1 MAELKLDVTLNLAGF
16 RAQLDK
22 LATEAS
28 TRLFGVKLLID
39 TVDFEKQLTKLE
51 KIKPVITINDSQLDA
66 ARRRIGTLNKS
77 LTTLRKATSTPIEIK
92 VKYVEQGKAPTGAIS
107 KSGTFRQR
115 LTGLD
120 AEPIKQLYA
129 AAGIAGLVQFDSE
142 IAKNKGKIITALNQ
156 AGEDSVTGLL
166 NGLKSKDSAVRAA
179 AKSLGDILIATLKL
193 SLQSQSPSK
202 KMEAIGEDAGEGFN
216 NGLRESLNEA
226 KISAV
231 SAMRGLVTALMLE
244 AAKIQKISLAPGSL
258 RGGPAL
264 AASRGGSRGGR
275 GYFNPIGPLPEGSKE
290 PYTMT
295 DRGYQPYLGGPG
307 VGPSAAPR
315 GLLPPASAIGR
326 GFSGQS
332 FAGAPVNFRMGAD
345 LPALPSSEAAKRLR
359 QQEQVAQG
367 TAERLRQQARVAQA
381 HLRSAERSATVFGE
395 RAARLDKA
403 MSAFRTSGRATGYT
417 SPIGP
422 LPRDSAEPYAAGSRG
437 MFGKQGFEPRLE
449 SRPVAGLLPPSLTPT
464 REQIVAARTQVA
476 RERSNAR
483 ALQVQLDDQFKQMQF
498 NPTVPRRRDYFQ
510 PGMQP
515 LFPGGGAP
523 PRSGGIPPGVGA
535 AVGGS
540 NVPVGGGVPP
550 RGGGMPPSGGGMP
563 AGGGNVPPR
572 SGNVPP
578 SGGGG
583 GPRGGGPFGGMRFT
597 MPQLPGAGIVREL
610 GDEFGFAAKQVLLF
624 GAAYKALAFI
634 TDFPSQVGSAVGQL
648 QSFRNTLKSITP
660 STAEFGQSSKF
671 ILSLVDQYNIPL
683 QSARDGFT
691 KLYASMQ
698 PAGFSGKEIRD
709 LFEGISMGAA
719 TFGMSADKVDR
730 VMYAFAQMASKGQVM
745 SEELKGQLGDVLPG
759 SLALFA
765 KAAKMSVAQFS
776 QAMEDGAFKGNAMR
790 ELIIKVGSTMRDE
803 FGKGAVGAASTFQ
816 GVMNRLQTSTTLF
829 YEAFE
834 PAAVAFSNTFVLP
847 LTNGLRVV
855 TDAFTQLMTGQKAVT
870 VSGSDLA
877 AQMQPFIP
885 IFQGIAKNLAQ
896 VGQAAL
902 GVAKSLMPIIQLI
915 LQLLASPIVGWLAQ
929 AYASVI
935 LLQGAFTLLGGR
947 AILGAIAGL
956 AQYSIGAA
964 RAAIVSQT
972 MASQA
977 LSARMQ
983 LSLLASGA
991 ATTGV
996 AVSAFAVAV
1005 RTAFITTAA
1014 GAVVIAVGMMISEFM
1029 RLRGV
1034 MDDIEGRY
1042 KGVAD
1047 QARMMADSG
1056 NVRGIEKLTNETIQQ
1071 ANTYEKIAKKLE
1083 EAKKSTSGGGAF
1095 FEIDKDTADLLKRV
1109 GQGSLVSGENKNIIT
1124 APDIATFEKLLN
1136 LNRENFKENQKI
1148 IDQQKTKAKLKE
1160 KEFKAGGAGTG
1171 TKDSEDDKKK
1181 INLEAYESLKD
1192 QLSKA
1197 STQADIDRI
1206 NTIFEHR
1213 KFLINSVYDLEEA
1226 RANSIQK
1233 EAIAHQKTI
1242 ANIFLDLQK
1251 KQIDARLDVLK
1262 VQGSVAGGA
1271 PGAVA
1276 FANPPGGIRS
1286 TNPAVGSNFQGYRV
1300 SSAPGESRA
1309 YRNGTHEGFDF
1320 ETPIGTALSYAIGG
1334 VVKSIDKVGKGNA
1347 GKTIEVMLN
1356 NGITGM
1362 SMHLSEVLLA
1372 AGQSFEANQII
1383 AKTGDTGA
1391 GPAHLH
1397 QESAARGYLGG
1408 QAGASLS
1415 YLNIGSGQAAPTNT
1429 TVSAGDPRKV
1439 SGDVKRDVLATQ
1451 GVEIA
1456 QQKASLVL
1464 THSQTEAQIALNI
1477 AKETYLAQIFGIA
1490 EKELQLG
1497 ESQKQIALLKA
1508 GFTDNEIEDEMK
1520 LETIRLKHA
1529 AAIDQAS
1536 KAIISNNALKGVS
1549 QQELNDMNAYQNK
1562 LIDELNKKLPQS
1574 IKLQQ
1579 NLNKAGKD
1587 YTFTGRIKA
1596 LEKEIQLLATVGD
1609 AERRLL
1615 ELRQG
1620 GLTPKEAQ
1628 QVYSLEK
1635 VKKNLEDTKALIG
1648 NFVSSTSNDYKGFLK
1663 AVISGEDAV
1672 DALQKFQEG
1681 LTDKVLTIFLDF
1693 AMAPVEE
1700 VMKKSLG
1707 GLFAPKVNTTEVPVV
1722 ANTTELTKNT
1732 AATIANTNAITG
1744 KIQVQPSDPTK
1755 SLPSIPDFSK
1765 NAFNISSESAFAGFN
1780 TEDMFGGLNE
1790 QIRAGL
1796 AEIPSSFAEATA
1808 NLQVSSE
1815 PFKQALIAELPNT
1828 IATAGEGVQTQGA
1841 TFGEGLTSFV
1851 GGIGAAAA
1859 GIAGIAAGISQIGK
1873 GGTSNVLGGIGSV
1886 LMGAGGAIGG
1896 FGKIFGFADGGM
1908 VSGPTLGMVGEGKY
1922 NEAIVPLPNGRSIPV
1937 QFNQES
1943 SLRSAMGSDNSNN
1956 SVSPVLSMSFETT
1969 RFGNTD
1975 YVSRDQLEAAMM
1987 QTRAEA
1993 TKAGARRGM
2002 TMTLDKLQ
2010 QSPSTRSRVGLG

>member
-16 RAQLDK
+16 RAQLEK
-22 LATEAS
+22 LATEAGA
-28 TRLFGVKLLID
+28 RYFGVKLSID
-39 TVDFEKQLTKLE
+39 ATDFKKQLQNLE
-51 KIKPVITINDSQLDA
+51 KIKPVITINDSQLIA
-66 ARRRIGTLNKS
+66 ARQRIGTLNKS
-77 LTTLRKATSTPIEIK
+77 LATLRRVTATPIEIK
-92 VKYVEQGKAPTGAIS
+92 VKYVEVGKPPSGGTAQIGQAVSGGVRGSQAIEGLSRSQLQSARKAMVGAGMSVGELGNLAKASTDEYKKSIIQGFTNSGQEAINGLAAGLKDSSS
-107 KSGTFRQR
+107 KIGQAAAKVGEEGVRGIKDALGIASPSKVFRQIGESSVD
-115 LTGLD
+115 GL
-120 AEPIKQLYA
+120 EL
-129 AAGIAGLVQFDSE
+129 GF
-142 IAKNKGKIITALNQ
+142 
-156 AGEDSVTGLL
+156 L
-166 NGLKSKDSAVRAA
+166 NGLKDFKNKSISEVRIIVA
-179 AKSLGDILIATLKL
+179 LLKL
-193 SLQSQSPSK
+193 
-202 KMEAIGEDAGEGFN
+202 EF
-216 NGLRESLNEA
+216 A
-226 KISAV
+226 KIKNVGGAGIGSPAGRLSQNV
-231 SAMRGLVTALMLE
+231 FANSRRFTAPF
-244 AAKIQKISLAPGSL
+244 IP
-258 RGGPAL
+258 
-264 AASRGGSRGGR
+264 
-275 GYFNPIGPLPEGSKE
+275 
-290 PYTMT
+290 T
-295 DRGYQPYLGGPG
+295 
-307 VGPSAAPR
+307 
-315 GLLPPASAIGR
+315 
-326 GFSGQS
+326 
-332 FAGAPVNFRMGAD
+332 
-345 LPALPSSEAAKRLR
+345 PSS
-359 QQEQVAQG
+359 
-367 TAERLRQQARVAQA
+367 
-381 HLRSAERSATVFGE
+381 
-395 RAARLDKA
+395 
-403 MSAFRTSGRATGYT
+403 
-417 SPIGP
+417 
-422 LPRDSAEPYAAGSRG
+422 
-437 MFGKQGFEPRLE
+437 
-449 SRPVAGLLPPSLTPT
+449 
-464 REQIVAARTQVA
+464 
-476 RERSNAR
+476 
-483 ALQVQLDDQFKQMQF
+483 
-498 NPTVPRRRDYFQ
+498 
-510 PGMQP
+510 
-515 LFPGGGAP
+515 GGGA
-523 PRSGGIPPGVGA
+523 GGGGGA
-535 AVGGS
+535 A
-540 NVPVGGGVPP
+540 PYGGGAGG
-550 RGGGMPPSGGGMP
+550 GGGMPP
-563 AGGGNVPPR
+563 GGGNA
-572 SGNVPP
+572 PP

-583 GPRGGGPFGGMRFT
+583 AAPRGGGLFAGRQVA

-790 ELIIKVGSTMRDE
+790 ELLIKVGSTMTDE

-896 VGQAAL
+896 VGQSAL
-902 GVAKSLMPIIQLI
+902 GVAKSLMPIVQLI

-929 AYASVI
+929 TYASVI

-972 MASQA
+972 MASQT

-1047 QARMMADSG
+1047 QARMMGESG
-1056 NVRGIEKLTNETIQQ
+1056 NVRGIEKLTNTAIEQ
-1071 ANTYEKIAKKLE
+1071 ANTYEKIVKGLERGKKGQE
-1083 EAKKSTSGGGAF
+1083 GSGITF
-1095 FEIDKDTADLLKRV
+1095 VDKETADLLEQV
-1109 GQGSLVSGENKNIIT
+1109 GQKSLLGPGRGILAGDQANLMAAI
-1124 APDIATFEKLLN
+1124 N
-1136 LNRENFKENQKI
+1136 LNRKNFKENQKI
-1148 IDQQKTKAKLKE
+1148 IDQQEIKAKLKE
-1160 KEFKAGGAGTG
+1160 RELKAGGAGTG
-1171 TKDSEDDKKK
+1171 TKDLEDDKKK
-1181 INLEAYESLKD
+1181 TNLEAYESLKD
-1192 QLSKA
+1192 QLAKA

-1206 NTIFEHR
+1206 NSIFEHR

-1233 EAIAHQKTI
+1233 EAIAHQKTV

-1334 VVKSIDKVGKGNA
+1334 VVKSIDKVGTGNA
-1347 GKTIEVMLN
+1347 GKTIEVMLD
-1356 NGITGM
+1356 NGIIGM
-1362 SMHLSEVLLA
+1362 SMHLNNVLLE
-1372 AGQSFEANQII
+1372 AGQRFNANQII

-1397 QESAARGYLGG
+1397 QESAARGYLSG

-1456 QQKASLVL
+1456 QQKESLVL
-1464 THSQTEAQIALNI
+1464 THSQKEAQIALNI

-1497 ESQKQIALLKA
+1497 QLQKQTALLKA
-1508 GFTDNEIEDEMK
+1508 GLTDNEIEDEMK
-1520 LETIRLKHA
+1520 LETIRLKHT
-1529 AAIDQAS
+1529 AAIDQAN
-1536 KAIISNNALKGVS
+1536 KAIISNNALKGIS
-1549 QQELNDMNAYQNK
+1549 QQELNEMNAYQNK
-1562 LIDELNKKLPQS
+1562 LIDELNKKLPES
-1574 IKLQQ
+1574 IRLQQ

-1615 ELRQG
+1615 ELREG

-1628 QVYSLEK
+1628 QIYSLEK

-1648 NFVSSTSNDYKGFLK
+1648 NFVSSTSSDYKGFLK

-1672 DALQKFQEG
+1672 DALQKFQAG
-1681 LTDKVLTIFLDF
+1681 LADKVLTIFLDF

-1700 VMKKSLG
+1700 MMKKSLE
-1707 GLFAPKVNTTEVPVV
+1707 GLFMPKSIVPKVNATEVPVV
-1722 ANTTELTKNT
+1722 ANTTATASNT
-1732 AATIANTNAITG
+1732 AAIIANTSALNG
-1744 KIQVQPSDPTK
+1744 KALAGGIDPMSSEDFSNGVPIQVQP
-1755 SLPSIPDFSK
+1755 FV
-1765 NAFNISSESAFAGFN
+1765 SSESAFAGFN
-1780 TEDMFGGLNE
+1780 TEDMFAGLNTEDMFGGLND

-1808 NLQVSSE
+1808 NLQISSE
-1815 PFKQALIAELPNT
+1815 PFKQALITDLPNT
-1828 IATAGEGVQTQGA
+1828 LATAGTGVQTQGA
-1841 TFGEGLTSFV
+1841 TFGEGLTNFV
-1851 GGIGAAAA
+1851 GGLGAAAA
-1859 GIAGIAAGISQIGK
+1859 GVAGIAAGISQIGK
-1873 GGTSNVLGGIGSV
+1873 GGTSNVLGGIGSI
-1886 LMGAGGAIGG
+1886 LLGAGGAIGG
-1896 FGKIFGFADGGM
+1896 FGKLFGFAEGGRPPIGRP
-1908 VSGPTLGMVGEGKY
+1908 SLVGELGP
-1922 NEAIVPLPNGRSIPV
+1922 ELFVP
-1937 QFNQES
+1937 S
-1943 SLRSAMGSDNSNN
+1943 SAGTIFPADTTAAMARYQRQGGSRGAGGNSSSDAMGDGAAT
-1956 SVSPVLSMSFETT
+1956 PVLSMSFETT
-1969 RFGNTD
+1969 RFLGQD
-1975 YVSRDQLEAAMM
+1975 YVSTDQLQKAMM
-1987 QTRAEA
+1987 ATEKRATA
-1993 TKAGARRGM
+1993 AGARAGAAQI
-2002 TMTLDKLQ
+2002 TNKLQ
-2010 QSPSTRSRVGLG
+2010 QSPAYRRQVGLR